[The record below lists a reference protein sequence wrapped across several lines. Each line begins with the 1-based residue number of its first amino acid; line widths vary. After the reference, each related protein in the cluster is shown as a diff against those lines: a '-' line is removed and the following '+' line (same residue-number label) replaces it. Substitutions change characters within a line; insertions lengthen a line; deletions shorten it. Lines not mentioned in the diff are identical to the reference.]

1 MAMNKGDLI
10 KILSKEYRFS
20 LKKAEDIVHRLFQ
33 TLTRTLVLGER
44 VEIRGFGSFTV
55 RNYKGYTGR
64 NPATGER
71 TVVESKKLPFFKAG
85 KELAEGVNRE
95 AALAGRQTSS
105 MTGRRQRQSSR

>member
-10 KILSKEYRFS
+10 KILSKEYS
-20 LKKAEDIVHRLFQ
+20 VTLKKAEDIVDRLFQ

-44 VEIRGFGSFTV
+44 VEIRGFGAFTV

-71 TVVESKKLPFFKAG
+71 TVVEPKKLPFFKAG
-85 KELAEGVNRE
+85 KELTERVNQE
-95 AALAGRQTSS
+95 QALAGRQTLS